1 MLNVGEILIAH
12 ERGRKTVS
20 PLKSS
25 NETWTVSLTEKLSGC
40 PKGLFVFG
48 FAELTLVPVGVRR
61 SSTPV
66 VLTPDKIMK
75 ISLPWIGKSPFKT
88 LRSYGLYQRLR
99 LNGMSRPRAPLS
111 P

>member
-1 MLNVGEILIAH
+1 MLNVGEILIAQL
-12 ERGRKTVS
+12 RGRKTVS

-25 NETWTVSLTEKLSGC
+25 NDTWTVLLTEKRSGW
-40 PKGLFVFG
+40 PNGLFVFV
-48 FAELTLVPVGVRR
+48 FAELMSVPVGVRR

-75 ISLPWIGKSPFKT
+75 MSLPWIGKSPLRT

>member
-25 NETWTVSLTEKLSGC
+25 NESCTVSLTEKLSGW
-40 PKGLFVFG
+40 PNGLLVFA

-66 VLTPDKIMK
+66 VLTPDRIMK
-75 ISLPWIGKSPFKT
+75 RSLPWIGKSPLRT
-88 LRSYGLYQRLR
+88 LRSYGFNQRFF
-99 LNGMSRPRAPLS
+99 LNGISRPLA
-111 P
+111 